1 MFTLHFLFEN
11 TINFLP
17 TINLYKLQTI
27 VPDVVVPLHSSPDY
41 KINSTAGNIYIYM
54 YILDHVIASA
64 GVLLSHSWCQPWTLI
79 EPIPNMKAVLAAIFP
94 KILLNSDVT
103 LLNCKIS

>member
-1 MFTLHFLFEN
+1 
-11 TINFLP
+11 
-17 TINLYKLQTI
+17 
-27 VPDVVVPLHSSPDY
+27 
-41 KINSTAGNIYIYM
+41 M